1 MRLPEC
7 TGHALRAPVDHILTR
22 FQLAQAKVLETLAAA
37 FGNVAADLAE
47 HVRAED
53 ELLSALFTPGES
65 RA

>member
-22 FQLAQAKVLETLAAA
+22 FQLAQAKVLEAPGAA
-37 FGNVAADLAE
+37 FENVAADLAE

-53 ELLSALFTPGES
+53 ELLSALLSPGES